1 MPFYV
6 YIESIGEPELIDT
19 VDTLDEAW
27 NIALNDIQ
35 AAFAASDF
43 DVEYKDHTSK
53 PACVVKYQKEYVK
66 HDYFVIYEKPAQAEF
81 SRNDV
86 IWIANLEGS
95 CYYAMIRKIEINY
108 A

>member
-6 YIESIGEPELIDT
+6 YIESIGEPELID
-19 VDTLDEAW
+19 VADNLDGAW
-27 NIALNDIQ
+27 NIALNDIK
-35 AAFAASDF
+35 AALEDGDF
-43 DVEYKDHTSK
+43 EVEYKDHTSK
-53 PACVVKYQKEYVK
+53 PACVVKYQKEHVE
-66 HDYFVIYEKPAQAEF
+66 HDYFVIYEKPAQAGF

-95 CYYAMIRKIEINY
+95 CYYAMIRKIGINY